1 MDETWIRNTRGK
13 DVTYIFR
20 NSGVL
25 PFLSQEEHMND
36 SVSYMQHDR
45 WSHVNLKNYQARAL
59 HACRKS
65 AYERSPFY
73 KRFHH
78 GLTER
83 PLQELPVL
91 TKAMMMEH
99 FDEIVT
105 DPAINLQEV
114 KRFLGEMRQPALFL
128 GRYRAMS
135 TSGSTG
141 EPGVFLFSRE
151 EGEAVAAT
159 FARFLS
165 WAGVTPTSKMAVVAS
180 TVPRHMSSSLSFV
193 LQGHPLPKIQLSANE
208 PVEQLVQQLNEWQPD
223 GLAAYPSIARVLAEE
238 QCQGHLQIT
247 PHFLFCA
254 SETLSAE
261 TRRYLADTWQVQP
274 FNIYAA
280 TECGVMAADCSE
292 HQGLHLFEDLAIL
305 EIVDQHNRPVPPG
318 TYGARA
324 LLTTLFRRIQPLIR
338 YELSDSVCRS
348 VRESCACGLPFT
360 LLEGIQGRTSD
371 LLAFSTASGDR
382 AMVNPHVFSQIM
394 DRVSARE
401 WQIVQQREG
410 LHILLRGE
418 QGEQS
423 EETLLLALRQALAAQ
438 GVSVPPIWIEHVA
451 AIPRNDS
458 GKVAQI
464 VTAM

>member
-1 MDETWIRNTRGK
+1 
-13 DVTYIFR
+13 
-20 NSGVL
+20 
-25 PFLSQEEHMND
+25 MND
-36 SVSYMQHDR
+36 STSYMQHDL
-45 WSHVNLKNYQARAL
+45 WSQVNLENYQARAL
-59 HACRKS
+59 HECRKS

-73 KRFHH
+73 QRFHH

-91 TKAMMMEH
+91 TKAMMMGH

-105 DPAINLQEV
+105 DRAIHLQEV
-114 KRFLGEMRQPALFL
+114 KRFLVEMRQPALFL

-165 WAGVTPTSKMAVVAS
+165 WAGFTPTSKMAVVAS
-180 TVPRHMSSSLSFV
+180 TVPRHMSSNLAFV

-208 PVEQLVQQLNEWQPD
+208 PVEQLVQQLNKWQPD
-223 GLAAYPSIARVLAEE
+223 GLAAYPSIARTLAEE
-238 QCQGHLQIT
+238 QRQGRLQIA

-261 TRRYLADTWQVQP
+261 TRHYLADTWQVQP

-280 TECGVMAADCSE
+280 TECGVLAADCSA
-292 HQGLHLFEDLAIL
+292 HQGLHLFEDLVIL

-348 VRESCACGLPFT
+348 VRESCACGRPFT

-371 LLAFSTASGDR
+371 LLSFSTASGDR
-382 AMVNPHVFSQIM
+382 VMVNPHVFSQIM

-401 WQIVQQREG
+401 WQIVQKREE
-410 LHILLRGE
+410 LHILLGGE
-418 QGEQS
+418 QGERQ
-423 EETLLLALRQALAAQ
+423 EEMLLQALRQALAAQ
-438 GVSVPPIWIEHVA
+438 GVSVPPIWIERVTA
-451 AIPRNDS
+451 LPRNES
-458 GKVAQI
+458 GKVAPI
-464 VTAM
+464 VTAA